1 MPSTGKPARQIP
13 VRPSQVSVPLHGLP
27 SSQSGSALQ
36 QPGMP
41 TAHVAAST
49 GDRAVTARAVRAM
62 ARRTPNTM
70 PDYSRHLGRPHEI
83 SPCASAGQDTACAL
97 PCGAVGERRRSE
109 VGTPTLRVPL
119 TSLLL
124 AALVAIASL
133 PAPVQADAP
142 PLASA
147 SPRARKVRLRVGERQ
162 RFAAPAVGGEARCS
176 WRLDGQTIP
185 GMALTWDFGRT
196 PAHMGAHRVT
206 LRLDGPAGF
215 AERWWAVRV
224 EPPRPPRVEV
234 ASPADPAL
242 EVTPDQAVELVLRT
256 RPSADGETVRTSWT
270 VDGVLAGEGERLEL
284 TPSRLGRI
292 RVRALATGSLGS
304 ATAREWEIDAR
315 PTVLAAATPTT
326 VPATAPTLPP
336 PPPTTATVP
345 TTTTVPVVPVLP
357 VYPTTTLAARPSPP
371 QPAPTSRPA
380 PPRAITTTLPTV
392 ARATPPT
399 TAAREVPIAP
409 PRTRPPRVASVP
421 PSTAPAPSAAG
432 TEIST
437 SEIEVLLQRYAAAW
451 RKHDVDELR
460 RIGQITSE
468 AQAAA
473 LRDYFARVDDLD
485 VEVQLLEVRPR
496 GDHRTVRFTRRDR
509 FRDPLGQLVS
519 QETPVQKD
527 VARTASG
534 LRFVPPG
541 P

>member
-1 MPSTGKPARQIP
+1 M
-13 VRPSQVSVPLHGLP
+13 
-27 SSQSGSALQ
+27 
-36 QPGMP
+36 
-41 TAHVAAST
+41 
-49 GDRAVTARAVRAM
+49 
-62 ARRTPNTM
+62 
-70 PDYSRHLGRPHEI
+70 
-83 SPCASAGQDTACAL
+83 
-97 PCGAVGERRRSE
+97 
-109 VGTPTLRVPL
+109 
-119 TSLLL
+119 L
-124 AALVAIASL
+124 AALVAAAGL
-133 PAPVQADAP
+133 PERAHADAAL
-142 PLASA
+142 LAGA

-162 RFAAPAVGGEARCS
+162 RFAAPAVGGEARCT
-176 WRLDGQTIP
+176 WRLDDQTVP
-185 GMALTWDFGRT
+185 GMALTWDFVPT

-206 LRLDGPAGF
+206 LRLDGSAGF

-234 ASPADPAL
+234 ASPVDPAL
-242 EVTPDQAVELVLRT
+242 EVAPDQAVELVLRT

-336 PPPTTATVP
+336 PPPTTATAP
-345 TTTTVPVVPVLP
+345 TTTTTVPVVPVH
-357 VYPTTTLAARPSPP
+357 PTTTLAARPSPP

-380 PPRAITTTLPTV
+380 PPRATTTTLPTV

-399 TAAREVPIAP
+399 TPAREVPIAP
-409 PRTRPPRVASVP
+409 PRTLPPRVASVP
-421 PSTAPAPSAAG
+421 PSTPTAPPAAG

-509 FRDPLGQLVS
+509 FRDPLGRLIS

>member
-1 MPSTGKPARQIP
+1 M
-13 VRPSQVSVPLHGLP
+13 
-27 SSQSGSALQ
+27 
-36 QPGMP
+36 
-41 TAHVAAST
+41 
-49 GDRAVTARAVRAM
+49 
-62 ARRTPNTM
+62 
-70 PDYSRHLGRPHEI
+70 
-83 SPCASAGQDTACAL
+83 
-97 PCGAVGERRRSE
+97 
-109 VGTPTLRVPL
+109 
-119 TSLLL
+119 L
-124 AALVAIASL
+124 AALVVAAGL
-133 PAPVQADAP
+133 PERVHADAP
-142 PLASA
+142 LLAGA

-162 RFAAPAVGGEARCS
+162 RFAAPAVGGEARCT
-176 WRLDGQTIP
+176 WRLDNQTVP
-185 GMALTWDFGRT
+185 GMALTWDFVPT

-326 VPATAPTLPP
+326 VPATPPTLPP
-336 PPPTTATVP
+336 PPPTTAP
-345 TTTTVPVVPVLP
+345 AATTTTVPVLP
-357 VYPTTTLAARPSPP
+357 VHPTTTLAARPSPP

-380 PPRAITTTLPTV
+380 PPRATTTTLPTV

-409 PRTRPPRVASVP
+409 PRTLPPRVASVP

>member
-1 MPSTGKPARQIP
+1 
-13 VRPSQVSVPLHGLP
+13 VS
-27 SSQSGSALQ
+27 
-36 QPGMP
+36 
-41 TAHVAAST
+41 
-49 GDRAVTARAVRAM
+49 
-62 ARRTPNTM
+62 
-70 PDYSRHLGRPHEI
+70 
-83 SPCASAGQDTACAL
+83 
-97 PCGAVGERRRSE
+97 
-109 VGTPTLRVPL
+109 L
-119 TSLLL
+119 TWLML
-124 AALVAIASL
+124 AALVAAAGL
-133 PAPVQADAP
+133 PERAHADAP
-142 PLASA
+142 LLAGA

-162 RFAAPAVGGEARCS
+162 RFAAPAVGGEARCT
-176 WRLDGQTIP
+176 WRLDNQTVP
-185 GMALTWDFGRT
+185 GMALTWDFVPT

-242 EVTPDQAVELVLRT
+242 EVAPDQAVELVLRT

-336 PPPTTATVP
+336 PPPTTVPATAPTLPPPPPTTAPAP
-345 TTTTVPVVPVLP
+345 TTTTVPVH
-357 VYPTTTLAARPSPP
+357 PTTTLPARPSPT
-371 QPAPTSRPA
+371 QPAPTTRPA
-380 PPRAITTTLPTV
+380 PPRATTTTLPTV

-399 TAAREVPIAP
+399 TPAREVPIAP
-409 PRTRPPRVASVP
+409 PRTLPPRVASVP
-421 PSTAPAPSAAG
+421 PSTPTAPPAAG

-509 FRDPLGQLVS
+509 FRDPLGRLIS

>member
-1 MPSTGKPARQIP
+1 M
-13 VRPSQVSVPLHGLP
+13 
-27 SSQSGSALQ
+27 
-36 QPGMP
+36 
-41 TAHVAAST
+41 
-49 GDRAVTARAVRAM
+49 
-62 ARRTPNTM
+62 
-70 PDYSRHLGRPHEI
+70 
-83 SPCASAGQDTACAL
+83 
-97 PCGAVGERRRSE
+97 
-109 VGTPTLRVPL
+109 
-119 TSLLL
+119 
-124 AALVAIASL
+124 
-133 PAPVQADAP
+133 
-142 PLASA
+142 
-147 SPRARKVRLRVGERQ
+147 
-162 RFAAPAVGGEARCS
+162 
-176 WRLDGQTIP
+176 
-185 GMALTWDFGRT
+185 
-196 PAHMGAHRVT
+196 
-206 LRLDGPAGF
+206 
-215 AERWWAVRV
+215 RV

-242 EVTPDQAVELVLRT
+242 DATPDQAVELVLRT

-345 TTTTVPVVPVLP
+345 TTTTVPVLP
-357 VYPTTTLAARPSPP
+357 VYPTTTQAARPSPP

-380 PPRAITTTLPTV
+380 PPRATTTTLPTV

-399 TAAREVPIAP
+399 TAVREVPIAP
-409 PRTRPPRVASVP
+409 PRTLPPRVASVP

-437 SEIEVLLQRYAAAW
+437 SEI
-451 RKHDVDELR
+451 DVDELR

>member
-1 MPSTGKPARQIP
+1 M
-13 VRPSQVSVPLHGLP
+13 
-27 SSQSGSALQ
+27 
-36 QPGMP
+36 
-41 TAHVAAST
+41 
-49 GDRAVTARAVRAM
+49 
-62 ARRTPNTM
+62 
-70 PDYSRHLGRPHEI
+70 
-83 SPCASAGQDTACAL
+83 
-97 PCGAVGERRRSE
+97 
-109 VGTPTLRVPL
+109 
-119 TSLLL
+119 L
-124 AALVAIASL
+124 AALVAAAGL
-133 PAPVQADAP
+133 PERAHADAAL
-142 PLASA
+142 LAGA

-162 RFAAPAVGGEARCS
+162 RFAAPAVGGEARCT
-176 WRLDGQTIP
+176 WRLDDQTVP
-185 GMALTWDFGRT
+185 GMALTWDFVPT

-234 ASPADPAL
+234 A
-242 EVTPDQAVELVLRT
+242 PDQAVELVLRT

-336 PPPTTATVP
+336 PPPTTVPAP
-345 TTTTVPVVPVLP
+345 TTTTVPVLP
-357 VYPTTTLAARPSPP
+357 VHPTTTLALRPSPP
-371 QPAPTSRPA
+371 QPVPTTRPA
-380 PPRAITTTLPTV
+380 PPRATTTTLPTV
-392 ARATPPT
+392 ARATPPPT
-399 TAAREVPIAP
+399 PAREVPIAP
-409 PRTRPPRVASVP
+409 PRTLPPRVASVP
-421 PSTAPAPSAAG
+421 PSTATAPPAAG
-432 TEIST
+432 AEIST

-509 FRDPLGQLVS
+509 FRDPLGRLRDRFRDPLGRLVS

-534 LRFVPPG
+534 LRFVPQG